1 MKVFFTVTLIILSVV
16 FSSLMPVFAQIR
28 VAVLPFKN
36 MDGQLEYN
44 IWCYNIQDSLAKHLR
59 THDPEEKKFRIV
71 PIDSVDMALA
81 ALNLDPDNP
90 QYFTDMWA
98 AIKKMN
104 VNKVI
109 FGEFNIATGTI
120 NINASIYDVRIKMPI
135 QKYQAK
141 DVFRKVPNTYDAID
155 EIGDDLLPGL

>member
-1 MKVFFTVTLIILSVV
+1 MKNLITVSVSILSII
-16 FSSLMPVFAQIR
+16 FAVMAPAYAQTRI
-28 VAVLPFKN
+28 AVLPFKN

-44 IWCYNIQDSLAKHLR
+44 IWCYNLQDSLAKHLR

-81 ALNLDPDNP
+81 ELNLDPDNP
-90 QYFTDMWA
+90 QYFTDLWA

-104 VNKVI
+104 VNKVV

-120 NINASIYDVRIKMPI
+120 NINASVYDVKIKMPI

-141 DVFRKVPNTYDAID
+141 DVFRKVPDSFNAVD
-155 EIGDDLLPGL
+155 EIGDAILPGL